1 MDKAETPG
9 GDWQIVDQQRDQML
23 RMVTRGFYNELVNY
37 GAGRGEIL
45 RIATHLLDNILN
57 QNQQAEPSQPPVG
70 TNLSLRS
77 VQDHWKDRQ
86 RVMVDQVTLRPL
98 VPELIPCLTEWLSA
112 PGVADSFFPAFPTDG
127 PALTRHFC
135 GCSTCDYLTIEVEGR
150 PVGIIGG
157 EDLDRASGR
166 VEMRKL
172 VGDAT
177 LRGQGIGKRA
187 TFGFLYYAFNI
198 LNLHKVYIHS
208 RDINVRNLNI
218 NRSFGFEV
226 EGVFLEE
233 VATRQGRRADI
244 VRMALLRPIWL
255 AMFGG

>member
-9 GDWQIVDQQRDQML
+9 SDWQIVDQQRDQML
-23 RMVTRGFYNELVNY
+23 RMVTRGFYKELVNY

-57 QNQQAEPSQPPVG
+57 QNPAAEPLQPPPG
-70 TNLSLRS
+70 TNLRLRA
-77 VQDHWKDRQ
+77 VQDHWKDR
-86 RVMVDQVTLRPL
+86 RSVIVDQVTLRPL
-98 VPELIPCLTEWLSA
+98 RPELIPCLMEWLNA
-112 PGVADSFFPAFPTDG
+112 PGAADSFFPAFPTDG
-127 PALTRHFC
+127 QALENHFC
-135 GCSTCDYLTIEVEGR
+135 GSPTCDYLAIEVEGR

-157 EDLDRASGR
+157 ESLDRTSGR

-172 VGDAT
+172 VGDPT

-218 NRSFGFEV
+218 NRSLGFEV

-233 VATRQGRRADI
+233 VATPQGRRADI

-255 AMFGG
+255 ALFGG